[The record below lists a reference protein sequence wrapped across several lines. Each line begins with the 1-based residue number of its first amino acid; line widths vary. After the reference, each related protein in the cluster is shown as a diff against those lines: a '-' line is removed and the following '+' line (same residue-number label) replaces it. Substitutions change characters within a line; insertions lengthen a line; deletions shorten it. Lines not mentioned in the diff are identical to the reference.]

1 MRGALFKRLGYQYSC
16 DRKYLAKA
24 RISVSFVCHIHGVR
38 YSLFVVDKTNGL
50 GEADVHCFDSNKIKE
65 IFTKKECPQ

>member
-38 YSLFVVDKTNGL
+38 YSLFIHETDIERQYRV
-50 GEADVHCFDSNKIKE
+50 
-65 IFTKKECPQ
+65 